1 MSQCPASFKST
12 DATLAATSFICGPRI
27 AALAFSPAMDIYGTN
42 QLNFCCSLHM
52 IDHKVFHGHLAFKMQ
67 RMMD

>member
-1 MSQCPASFKST
+1 
-12 DATLAATSFICGPRI
+12 
-27 AALAFSPAMDIYGTN
+27 MDIYGTN